1 MPRFLIPILMTA
13 LALTACG
20 QNAGDPPPNAYVAAE
35 PTADTTSPMVEPTP
49 ALSIEAS
56 CRQAVE
62 TLYGQSGTAVSF
74 DVSDFSVS
82 WPAPV
87 DGGRLKFACS
97 VVGSQITLSNDRQT
111 QTVDLTS
118 PATSPGSGNTVGA
131 N

>member
-1 MPRFLIPILMTA
+1 MPRFPIPILAA

-20 QNAGDPPPNAYVAAE
+20 QSAGDPPANAYVAAE
-35 PTADTTSPMVEPTP
+35 PAADATSPMAETTP

-74 DVSDFSVS
+74 DASDFSVS

-97 VVGSQITLSNDRQT
+97 VVGGQVTLSNDRQT
-111 QTVDLTS
+111 QTVDLST
-118 PATSPGSGNTVGA
+118 PATSPESGNTVGV